1 MPRLLKLNSFV
12 STGALV
18 FFIVSMFKMGRI
30 ENEMATKH
38 FGNYDMDQ
46 LRNLA
51 GVKAAVQANMQNN
64 YPMAQQQVPNQM
76 PLQGSVQQLPPIG
89 PPG

>member
-18 FFIVSMFKMGRI
+18 FFVVSMFKMGRM

-38 FGNYDMDQ
+38 FGNYDMD
-46 LRNLA
+46 
-51 GVKAAVQANMQNN
+51 
-64 YPMAQQQVPNQM
+64 
-76 PLQGSVQQLPPIG
+76 
-89 PPG
+89 